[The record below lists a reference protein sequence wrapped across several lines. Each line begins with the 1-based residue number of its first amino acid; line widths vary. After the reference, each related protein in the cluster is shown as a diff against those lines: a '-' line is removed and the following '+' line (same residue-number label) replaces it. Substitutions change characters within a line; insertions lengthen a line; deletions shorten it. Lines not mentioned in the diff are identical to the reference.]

1 MRVNGAECRM
11 ITRVAESLSAL
22 FAEAGI
28 RRVFVESGLTPRGI
42 RRPQTGHTRGRL
54 ARGG

>member
-28 RRVFVESGLTPRGI
+28 RRVFVESGLTSGNSTPSNGTY
-42 RRPQTGHTRGRL
+42 PGSTG
-54 ARGG
+54 RGG